1 MDSEQETQATAVSE
15 GEQQPSNISE
25 NSAESAPDY
34 NDLTV
39 SKLKEL
45 LKELDLPLSGKK
57 SDLIERLQASNE
69 KVTEESDDSED
80 KMKEPLV
87 SFDKLDGLSRSELKE
102 LRKEYHKQAEELR
115 VNRDEL
121 NLKSQ
126 SHASE
131 RNDLNVKA
139 KEHMDNV
146 HVHRDRRNGLN
157 VEVGEIRD
165 ERREITNLT
174 NSHKD
179 DFLKLKR
186 QRFSGRNLPPVSRLR
201 KQIQELELKQM
212 TTPLTT
218 DKERALV
225 DEISSLQNKIKQHDE
240 LIETD
245 TEVLGARD
253 TFRESENKRREL
265 GKKMQKS
272 RQEAQAAH
280 HTMKDSLRLNRQ
292 TRRKADAAQKQ
303 FVKAKE
309 KADEVHNEYIE
320 YLRGMQEIDRM
331 TASQGRSGSSADQRA
346 SAASAEELFAKFLA
360 GENYTIADIATWPWI
375 ARHEWHDIG
384 LKNYKNLTRWYL
396 EIAKRD
402 AVIKGYDFMNRGEI
416 IPKP

>member
-1 MDSEQETQATAVSE
+1 MDSEQETKATAVIE
-15 GEQQPSNISE
+15 GEQPSNISE
-25 NSAESAPDY
+25 NSAKPAPDY

-39 SKLKEL
+39 IKLKEL
-45 LKELDLPLSGKK
+45 LKELGLPLSGKK
-57 SDLIERLQASNE
+57 SNLRERLQASNE
-69 KVTEESDDSED
+69 KVGEESGESKEET
-80 KMKEPLV
+80 KEPLV
-87 SFDKLDGLSRSELKE
+87 SFDKLDGLSRTELRD

-115 VNRDEL
+115 VKRDEL

-131 RNDLNVKA
+131 RNDLNLKA
-139 KEHMDNV
+139 KEHMDKV
-146 HVHRDRRNGLN
+146 HVHRDLRNGLN

-165 ERREITNLT
+165 ERREITNQANTL
-174 NSHKD
+174 KD
-179 DFLKLKR
+179 VFLKLKR
-186 QRFSGRNLPPVSRLR
+186 QRFSGRNLPPVSKLR

-218 DKERALV
+218 DKERVLV

-245 TEVLGARD
+245 TEVLDARD
-253 TFRESENKRREL
+253 AFRESENKRREL

-309 KADEVHNEYIE
+309 KADEVHNDYIE

-346 SAASAEELFAKFLA
+346 SAASAEELFTKFLSGEKLSTEQLMIIQKA
-360 GENYTIADIATWPWI
+360 GM
-375 ARHEWHDIG
+375 
-384 LKNYKNLTRWYL
+384 L
-396 EIAKRD
+396 
-402 AVIKGYDFMNRGEI
+402 
-416 IPKP
+416 

>member
-1 MDSEQETQATAVSE
+1 MDSEQETQATAVTE
-15 GEQQPSNISE
+15 GEQPSNVSE
-25 NSAESAPDY
+25 SSAEIAPDY

-45 LKELDLPLSGKK
+45 LKELSLPLSGKK
-57 SDLIERLQASNE
+57 SDLIERLQASKE
-69 KVTEESDDSED
+69 KVDEENGDGEDETEVET
-80 KMKEPLV
+80 KEPLI
-87 SFDKLDGLSRSELKE
+87 SFDKLDGLSRSELKD
-102 LRKEYHKQAEELR
+102 LRKEYHKKAEELR
-115 VNRDEL
+115 VKRDEL

-126 SHASE
+126 SHAAE
-131 RNDLNVKA
+131 RNDLNLKA

-157 VEVGEIRD
+157 IEVGEIRD
-165 ERREITNLT
+165 ERREITNQANTL
-174 NSHKD
+174 KD

-245 TEVLGARD
+245 TEVLDARD

-272 RQEAQAAH
+272 RQEAQTAH

-346 SAASAEELFAKFLA
+346 NAASAEELFTKFLSGEKLSTEQLMIIQKA
-360 GENYTIADIATWPWI
+360 GM
-375 ARHEWHDIG
+375 
-384 LKNYKNLTRWYL
+384 L
-396 EIAKRD
+396 
-402 AVIKGYDFMNRGEI
+402 
-416 IPKP
+416 

>member
-1 MDSEQETQATAVSE
+1 
-15 GEQQPSNISE
+15 
-25 NSAESAPDY
+25 
-34 NDLTV
+34 
-39 SKLKEL
+39 
-45 LKELDLPLSGKK
+45 
-57 SDLIERLQASNE
+57 
-69 KVTEESDDSED
+69 
-80 KMKEPLV
+80 
-87 SFDKLDGLSRSELKE
+87 
-102 LRKEYHKQAEELR
+102 
-115 VNRDEL
+115 L

-126 SHASE
+126 SHAAE
-131 RNDLNVKA
+131 RNDLNLKA

-157 VEVGEIRD
+157 IEVGEIRD
-165 ERREITNLT
+165 ERREITNQANTL
-174 NSHKD
+174 KD

-245 TEVLGARD
+245 TEVLDARA

-272 RQEAQAAH
+272 RQEAQTAH

-346 SAASAEELFAKFLA
+346 NAASAEELFTKFLSGEKLSTEQLMIIQKA
-360 GENYTIADIATWPWI
+360 GM
-375 ARHEWHDIG
+375 
-384 LKNYKNLTRWYL
+384 L
-396 EIAKRD
+396 
-402 AVIKGYDFMNRGEI
+402 
-416 IPKP
+416 

>member
-1 MDSEQETQATAVSE
+1 MDSEQEPQATAVTE
-15 GEQQPSNISE
+15 GEQPSNLSE
-25 NSAESAPDY
+25 SSAEIAPDY

-45 LKELDLPLSGKK
+45 LKELSLPLSGKK

-69 KVTEESDDSED
+69 KVDEKNDEGEGETEEET
-80 KMKEPLV
+80 KEPLI
-87 SFDKLDGLSRSELKE
+87 SFDKLDGLSRSELKD
-102 LRKEYHKQAEELR
+102 LRKEYHKKAEELR
-115 VNRDEL
+115 VKRDEL

-126 SHASE
+126 SHAAE
-131 RNDLNVKA
+131 RNDLNLKA

-157 VEVGEIRD
+157 IEVGEIRD
-165 ERREITNLT
+165 ERREITNQANTL
-174 NSHKD
+174 KD

-245 TEVLGARD
+245 TEVLDARD

-272 RQEAQAAH
+272 RQEAQTAH

-346 SAASAEELFAKFLA
+346 NAASAEELFTKFLSGEKLSTEQLMIIQKA
-360 GENYTIADIATWPWI
+360 GM
-375 ARHEWHDIG
+375 
-384 LKNYKNLTRWYL
+384 L
-396 EIAKRD
+396 
-402 AVIKGYDFMNRGEI
+402 
-416 IPKP
+416 